1 MNNYF
6 KLSRE
11 QQLMVLNQVSPKIGL
26 PAQAIEKD
34 IYVTTI
40 LQLVFTLPFANCL
53 IFKGGTSLSKVWGVI
68 NRFSED
74 IDLAIDRT
82 LFGLEGDLTKK
93 KLKCLRKE
101 SSIFVR
107 EIFSSSLREKLEEY
121 GLSEICSVE
130 SEPDGE
136 GNETYPEPRKI
147 FIHYKSAIGQVLGY
161 MQPSVMLEIGS
172 RSLFEPNEECYI
184 NSLVEGEFPTI
195 KTSLV
200 NSEIATS
207 LPSKTFLEKVFLLH
221 ETFSVEGR
229 GEKAERK
236 SRHLYDLYQMMNT
249 DIMTKALNDGCLWE
263 NIRHHREVFTSISGM
278 DYSQDISQRIQ
289 LVPPIN
295 IIDVWREDYETMKEM
310 MIYGSK
316 PSFSTIIES
325 MKELQEKFRN
335 L

>member
-1 MNNYF
+1 MKINNYF

-93 KLKCLRKE
+93 KLKRLRKE

-147 FIHYKSAIGQVLGY
+147 FIHYKSAIGQVL
-161 MQPSVMLEIGS
+161 VI
-172 RSLFEPNEECYI
+172 C
-184 NSLVEGEFPTI
+184 
-195 KTSLV
+195 
-200 NSEIATS
+200 
-207 LPSKTFLEKVFLLH
+207 
-221 ETFSVEGR
+221 
-229 GEKAERK
+229 
-236 SRHLYDLYQMMNT
+236 
-249 DIMTKALNDGCLWE
+249 
-263 NIRHHREVFTSISGM
+263 
-278 DYSQDISQRIQ
+278 
-289 LVPPIN
+289 
-295 IIDVWREDYETMKEM
+295 
-310 MIYGSK
+310 
-316 PSFSTIIES
+316 
-325 MKELQEKFRN
+325 N
-335 L
+335 LR